1 MRIILVTGGAGFIG
15 SNFIRYFLTRN
26 KNFILINMD
35 KLTYAGN
42 LKSLKEINDSPR
54 HHFIHGDI
62 CNYELVNYVMRKY
75 RPEIIINFAA
85 ESHVDRSISNP
96 SIFAETNIM
105 GTLTLME
112 SARHIWSKQG
122 YRGCKFLQVST
133 DEVYGSIENNID
145 YFSEESCIQPNSPY
159 SASKAG
165 ADLMVRAFS
174 RSFGIPAIISRCCN
188 NYGPYQNREKFIPKS
203 ITCALRNEPVPI
215 YGDGKNIREWIHVL
229 DHCSALTRII
239 FYGKPGEVYNIGTGD
254 ELDNMELAQKIL
266 AVLGKPQDMIRYV
279 IDRPGHD
286 FRYALSSRKIKNGL
300 GWSPKISFEEGLHQ
314 TIKWYKDN
322 RDWWEG

>member
-105 GTLTLME
+105 GTLTLLE
-112 SARHIWSKQG
+112 SAGRIWSKQG
-122 YRGCKFLQVST
+122 YKGCKFLQVST
-133 DEVYGSIENNID
+133 DEVYGSIDNNTD
-145 YFSEESCIQPNSPY
+145 YFFEDSCIQPNSPY

-174 RSFGIPAIISRCCN
+174 RSFGIPAVISRCCN
-188 NYGPYQNREKFIPKS
+188 NYGPYQNREKFIPKG
-203 ITCALRNEPVPI
+203 ITCALRNEPIPI

-229 DHCSALTRII
+229 DHCSALTRLI

-254 ELDNMELAQKIL
+254 ELDNIELAQRIL
-266 AVLGKPQDMIRYV
+266 TDLEKPQDLIRFV
-279 IDRPGHD
+279 NDRPGHD
-286 FRYALSSRKIKNGL
+286 LRYALSSRKIKNSL
-300 GWSPKISFEEGLHQ
+300 GWMPKISFEEGLHQ